1 MKAVERRL
9 FLLVNFSQL
18 IILTNSFVILIII
31 QIIKE
36 MQKQDKS
43 DLPILSFENQSE
55 WEKWLRINYE
65 QTTGFWMRIYK
76 KGSNVKSI
84 NYAEAL
90 DEALCF
96 GWIDGQKKSY
106 DEQSFLQRFTPRR
119 SRSIWSKRNIENVAR
134 LEKAGKLKPSGIR
147 EIEAAKTDG
156 RWAAA
161 YDPASVMEI
170 PEDFTIELSR
180 NKKALAFFEGLN
192 KTNKYAI
199 AWRLQTAKKP
209 ETREK
214 RMKEILLMLAMGQK
228 FH

>member
-1 MKAVERRL
+1 
-9 FLLVNFSQL
+9 
-18 IILTNSFVILIII
+18 
-31 QIIKE
+31 
-36 MQKQDKS
+36 MQKQDIN
-43 DLPILSFENQSE
+43 DLPILSFESFSE
-55 WEKWLRINYE
+55 WEKWLSKNYE

-90 DEALCF
+90 DEALCY

-119 SRSIWSKRNIENVAR
+119 SRSIWSKRNIENVGR
-134 LEKAGKLKPSGIR
+134 LEKEGRLKPSGLK
-147 EIEAAKTDG
+147 EIEAAKADG
-156 RWAAA
+156 RWTAA
-161 YDPASVMEI
+161 YDSPSRMQVPDYFI
-170 PEDFTIELSR
+170 NELLK
-180 NKKALAFFEGLN
+180 NKEAFAFYESLN

-199 AWRLQTAKKP
+199 TWRLQTAKKP

-214 RMKEILLMLAMGQK
+214 RMKQILEMLEKKEK